1 MQMRNAARVYAMV
14 ILSGCIILDQLTKAA
29 ARQSLPGTGVHHL
42 VGDLLLMVYAENRGA
57 FLGLGTG
64 WPTAARQIV
73 FILLSAAVLI
83 VTVGVIFLSRKLSRS
98 TAVALAFI
106 AGGGLGNMIDRVSRN
121 GFVTDFLNVGIGR
134 LRTGIFNMADL
145 SITIGAAIL
154 AVSYFAHVRGG
165 DSSHD

>member
-1 MQMRNAARVYAMV
+1 MPMRNAARVYAMV

-29 ARQSLPGTGVHHL
+29 ARQSLPGTGVHHV

-83 VTVGVIFLSRKLSRS
+83 VTVGVIFLSRKLSS
-98 TAVALAFI
+98 SSAVALAFI

-134 LRTGIFNMADL
+134 LRTGIFNIADL